1 MTDFH
6 ILVILILV
14 VAALIGYVAL
24 VERVR

>member
-6 ILVILILV
+6 ILIILILV
-14 VAALIGYVAL
+14 VAAMIGYVAL

>member
-6 ILVILILV
+6 ILVILILI
-14 VAALIGYVAL
+14 VAAMIGYVAL

>member
-14 VAALIGYVAL
+14 VAAMIGYVAL